1 MVNRFDKPVKLVRS
15 GGLVQLKKKPVKPDQ
30 SYLLFFSR
38 KERKKK
44 KKERK
49 KEKIKE
55 KKRKEKE
62 KESPLGDLRGVISV
76 SFQFTQIFFSFSFFF
91 FP

>member
-15 GGLVQLKKKPVKPDQ
+15 GGLVPLKKKPVEPDQ

-38 KERKKK
+38 KERKKR

-49 KEKIKE
+49 KERKKKKRLKKRKE
-55 KKRKEKE
+55 KKRKRKKEKE
-62 KESPLGDLRGVISV
+62 KDLLLDRADCGLLQTLPPL
-76 SFQFTQIFFSFSFFF
+76 
-91 FP
+91 